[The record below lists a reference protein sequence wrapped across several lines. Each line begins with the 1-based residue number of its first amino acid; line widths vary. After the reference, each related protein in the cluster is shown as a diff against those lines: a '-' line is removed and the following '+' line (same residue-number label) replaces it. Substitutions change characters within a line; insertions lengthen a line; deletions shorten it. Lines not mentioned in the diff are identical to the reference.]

1 MGEILGLIIGTA
13 AGLGSGA
20 TIGLSVVL
28 AFLFGYTLS
37 SLPLLRSGL
46 TLGAALRLVLAADT
60 VSILTMEAV
69 DNLVMAV
76 IPGAMNAGLVNA
88 VFWVGMSISLV
99 AAFFAAYPVNRYLLA
114 RGRGH
119 ALRHEHH
126 GGSGPVTGA
135 GGSSRCCRRRRSR
148 LPSPPSCSAAS
159 SWRWRTASRPPW
171 RRRRTPPRAPADW
184 LLGPL
189 PAASRGHSGV
199 MRTRDDVS
207 HGAAPV
213 VLDLPFRGSWLAR
226 NSPARRVPSH
236 GTHLFGTTYAI
247 DFVAVDERGLPAP
260 RTWRTAL
267 SVEAPALFRGFG
279 QPVLAPVPGRVVIAH
294 DGEVDHVARRSQ
306 LTLVAYAV
314 GQRGRV
320 RGGPGA
326 IAGNHVV
333 VALGPA
339 GPFVLVAHL
348 RQGSVRV
355 VARRSGG
362 CGGRAGRVRQLRQQH
377 PAAHP
382 RPGDGLGG
390 LAVGARP
397 PDALPSRVGRRGL
410 DAPGVRDRRRALRR
424 TARLLRAKDAERPG
438 SALRCRCRR
447 RQRRGPGRSASEG
460 RGP

>member
-1 MGEILGLIIGTA
+1 
-13 AGLGSGA
+13 
-20 TIGLSVVL
+20 
-28 AFLFGYTLS
+28 
-37 SLPLLRSGL
+37 
-46 TLGAALRLVLAADT
+46 
-60 VSILTMEAV
+60 
-69 DNLVMAV
+69 
-76 IPGAMNAGLVNA
+76 
-88 VFWVGMSISLV
+88 
-99 AAFFAAYPVNRYLLA
+99 
-114 RGRGH
+114 
-119 ALRHEHH
+119 
-126 GGSGPVTGA
+126 
-135 GGSSRCCRRRRSR
+135 
-148 LPSPPSCSAAS
+148 
-159 SWRWRTASRPPW
+159 
-171 RRRRTPPRAPADW
+171 
-184 LLGPL
+184 
-189 PAASRGHSGV
+189 
-199 MRTRDDVS
+199 MRTRDDLS

-355 VARRSGG
+355 VPGGAVAAGDVLGG
-362 CGGRAGRVRQLRQQH
+362 CGNSGNSTQPHIHVQVT
-377 PAAHP
+377 
-382 RPGDGLGG
+382 DS
-390 LAVGARP
+390 V
-397 PDALPSRVGRRGL
+397 DWPSARGL
-410 DAPGVRDRRRALRR
+410 PMLFRRESGGEAWMPG
-424 TARLLRAKDAERPG
+424 E
-438 SALRCRCRR
+438 
-447 RQRRGPGRSASEG
+447 SEIVVV
-460 RGP
+460 P